1 MLLETG
7 YVYHIK
13 DEYFEFA
20 KDERLMKNHEDGS
33 TRPTYF
39 CIKDDNS
46 KILWFIPMSSKIEK
60 YKKLQEQKIKKNGVC
75 DTIVIGK
82 YRRKEAVFLIQNI
95 FPITEKYIDHI
106 DTIRNQAVAVVE
118 GTQKEIT
125 YKVNKIFKLK
135 SNGINLIFPDVDR
148 IEKLLLEELRN
159 NKRCFQ

>member
-20 KDERLMKNHEDGS
+20 KDEKLMKNHENGN

-46 KILWFIPMSSKIEK
+46 KILWFIPMSSKVEK

-82 YRRKEAVFLIQNI
+82 YRRKEAVFSNS
-95 FPITEKYIDHI
+95 KY
-106 DTIRNQAVAVVE
+106 
-118 GTQKEIT
+118 
-125 YKVNKIFKLK
+125 F
-135 SNGINLIFPDVDR
+135 SNY
-148 IEKLLLEELRN
+148 
-159 NKRCFQ
+159 

>member
-20 KDERLMKNHEDGS
+20 KDEKLMKNHENGN

-39 CIKDDNS
+39 CIKNANS
-46 KILWFIPMSSKIEK
+46 QILWFIPMSSKVEK

-82 YRRKEAVFLIQNI
+82 YRRIDAAFLIQNI

-106 DTIRNQAVAVVE
+106 DTIRNEAVSVVE

-125 YKVNKIFKLK
+125 DKVNKIFMLK
-135 SNGINLIFPDVDR
+135 SKR
-148 IEKLLLEELRN
+148 YKLN
-159 NKRCFQ
+159 ISRCR

>member
-13 DEYFEFA
+13 DEYFRFA
-20 KDERLMKNHEDGS
+20 KDDKLMRNHENGNS
-33 TRPTYF
+33 RPTYF
-39 CIKDDNS
+39 CIKRGDS

-60 YKKLQEQKIKKNGVC
+60 YKNLRNHKIQKSGVC

-82 YRRKEAVFLIQNI
+82 YRRKESAFLIQNI

-106 DTIRNQAVAVVE
+106 DTVRDKAVSVVK

-125 YKVNKIFKLK
+125 TKVNKIFKLK
-135 SNGINLIFPDVDR
+135 G
-148 IEKLLLEELRN
+148 KRN
-159 NKRCFQ
+159 KFDFSRCR

>member
-1 MLLETG
+1 MFLETG

-20 KDERLMKNHEDGS
+20 KDEKLMKNHENGN
-33 TRPTYF
+33 TRPTYI
-39 CIKDDNS
+39 CIKNTNS
-46 KILWFIPMSSKIEK
+46 KVLWFISMSSKVEK
-60 YKKLQEQKIKKNGVC
+60 YKKIQEQKIKKSGVC

-118 GTQKEIT
+118 GTKKEIT
-125 YKVNKIFKLK
+125 YKVNKIFTFYNRQTTLYFFHFLF
-135 SNGINLIFPDVDR
+135 ILYYIH
-148 IEKLLLEELRN
+148 II
-159 NKRCFQ
+159 

>member
-1 MLLETG
+1 MILETG

-60 YKKLQEQKIKKNGVC
+60 YKKITRTKN
-75 DTIVIGK
+75 
-82 YRRKEAVFLIQNI
+82 KEKWSL
-95 FPITEKYIDHI
+95 
-106 DTIRNQAVAVVE
+106 
-118 GTQKEIT
+118 
-125 YKVNKIFKLK
+125 
-135 SNGINLIFPDVDR
+135 
-148 IEKLLLEELRN
+148 
-159 NKRCFQ
+159 

>member
-20 KDERLMKNHEDGS
+20 KDEKLMKNHEKGN

-39 CIKDDNS
+39 CIKNDNS

-60 YKKLQEQKIKKNGVC
+60 YRKLQQQKIQKNGVC

-82 YRRKEAVFLIQNI
+82 YRRKDAAFLIQNI

-106 DTIRNQAVAVVE
+106 DTIRNNAVAVVE
-118 GTQKEIT
+118 GTQKEIKK
-125 YKVNKIFKLK
+125 KVNKIFKLK
-135 SNGINLIFPDVDR
+135 S
-148 IEKLLLEELRN
+148 KRN
-159 NKRCFQ
+159 KFNISRCR

>member
-95 FPITEKYIDHI
+95 FL
-106 DTIRNQAVAVVE
+106 Q
-118 GTQKEIT
+118 
-125 YKVNKIFKLK
+125 KVNYLVVYLFFVFDF
-135 SNGINLIFPDVDR
+135 LIFYAKNGKPIILDGN
-148 IEKLLLEELRN
+148 IFG
-159 NKRCFQ
+159 CFFTCF